1 MQASQLNQKNNCVD
15 LTHPPIRWCYCLT
28 PFSFAGHDGGC
39 LKLRSS
45 LNAGPFLLRG
55 SLLYSKQSYEVIN
68 MHIGLGLSVTN
79 PSRGLSLSDYAVGG
93 VVPSY
98 VLDGERNFYSFDGG
112 DTTLPAILDCGRTS
126 SAYIYNAADDLESVA
141 TTITRR
147 TNDPVDGWAILSED
161 EATNPNHTS
170 GGPVLVEYSWRWAV
184 YRIALPARLLRIYGN
199 SVWKHGLELYLHKG
213 QLSNSKRSPCV
224 LLVIGTGTADVV
236 AFEIDDRDFGGN
248 RFRATYTISTDALSV
263 TMTGDKGDGASVDS
277 YQSIDLG
284 GGLIKLE
291 AILTVGSLAT
301 VPVVMLRHGDTGT
314 QLICN
319 VQAEV
324 GSAATSPITVGG
336 STRAAD
342 DLSKSITSLSVS
354 STATLSFSGIT
365 LTDGVAAQV
374 SDGTDNNRLVIRR
387 SGGNIIAEATV
398 GGSAAG
404 TKTTAIAAGTAYKAV
419 VAIAPTS
426 AQATI
431 DGVAAT
437 ADVITAMPSLTTH
450 HEGQSNAGDVS
461 STLNRLSAIYPSTFT
476 EAQAIAE
483 TS

>member
-1 MQASQLNQKNNCVD
+1 
-15 LTHPPIRWCYCLT
+15 
-28 PFSFAGHDGGC
+28 
-39 LKLRSS
+39 
-45 LNAGPFLLRG
+45 
-55 SLLYSKQSYEVIN
+55 

-161 EATNPNHTS
+161 EATNLITHPADLSLWSTVGAGQSTASLSLRGFS
-170 GGPVLVEYSWRWAV
+170 GSTVTASGSTASNY
-184 YRIALPARLLRIYGN
+184 IYT
-199 SVWKHGLELYLHKG
+199 KG
-213 QLSNSKRSPCV
+213 SSLTASAAHAFSF
-224 LLVIGTGTADVV
+224 VIGTGTADVV